1 MMQEI
6 NLNEALAT
14 IRRVAFYMKP
24 ATTDTAVVRTAKVGF
39 RLSAL
44 LMLVTVATVAVAQ
57 PDQSLAGG

>member
-24 ATTDTAVVRTAKVGF
+24 AATDTAVVRAAKESF

-44 LMLVTVATVAVAQ
+44 LMLASVAIVAVAQ
-57 PDQSLAGG
+57 PDQSLTVG